1 MQNYGVWG
9 LGVDGFIYAKNLYV
23 VVVKT
28 PWIVSSVLGVPRVG
42 LIVSLIHGGLNALP
56 PREFN
61 IYLYMSYQQIIHVNK
76 YVKHTKIN

>member
-1 MQNYGVWG
+1 MQNYGAWS
-9 LGVDGFIYAKNLYV
+9 LGVDGFIYAGNLYV

-28 PWIVSSVLGVPRVG
+28 PWIVSGVSGVPGVG
-42 LIVSLIHGGLNALP
+42 LIVSLIHGGLNARP

-61 IYLYMSYQQIIHVNK
+61 IYLYMSHQQIIHVNK